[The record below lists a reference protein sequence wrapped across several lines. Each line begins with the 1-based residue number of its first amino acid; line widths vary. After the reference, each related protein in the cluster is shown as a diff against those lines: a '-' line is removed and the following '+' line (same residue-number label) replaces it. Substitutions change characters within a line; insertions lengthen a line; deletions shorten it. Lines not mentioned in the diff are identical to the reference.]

1 MTCVERNLHTLAE
14 ERSIELHRAV
24 GERLLA
30 QPALLDRARARVQGW
45 IETGSTHPFY
55 AQAWAE
61 VLRRPVGEIVSM
73 LTDPGE
79 RARALRQASPFA
91 GFIDNETRLRI
102 HRDVL
107 DRWRS
112 R

>member
-1 MTCVERNLHTLAE
+1 VTRNLHTLAE

-30 QPALLDRARARVQGW
+30 QPELVDRARARVQDW
-45 IETGSTHPFY
+45 IETGSTRPYY

-61 VLRRPVGEIVSM
+61 VLRRPVGEIVCM
-73 LTDPGE
+73 LTDPGD

-91 GFIDNETRLRI
+91 GFIDNKTRLRI
-102 HRDVL
+102 HREVL
-107 DRWRS
+107 ERWRS
-112 R
+112 Q